1 MKKLPSKKNAGAK
14 ASTQLPGSSR
24 TGLILALLLVVIV
37 VLVLATQGHME
48 PAEDYSPGAYASIWS
63 LAPPLVAIILA
74 LITKEVY
81 SALFVGIA
89 VGALLY
95 AGGNLELAYN
105 TMLYS
110 EAGGLVV
117 NITDLSHAGIIVFV
131 IILGS
136 LVVLMNKS
144 GSAAAF
150 GRWAEKHIHTR
161 IGAQLATVLMG
172 ILIFVDDGF
181 NCMTV
186 GSVMRPITD
195 HYKVSRAK
203 LAYIIDA
210 TAAPIC
216 IIAPISSWAAAV
228 SYAVP
233 ESMNINGFAMFIK
246 TIPYNLYALTTLVMM
261 IGLILLKADYGPMK
275 LHEANAAKGDLFT
288 TGEVP
293 ADESSTDEEV
303 SGARVSNLVIPVVAL
318 IISCI
323 IGMIYTG
330 GFFSGE
336 TLINAFA
343 NADSAR
349 GLVMGSLFTLLLTFA
364 LYIGGGVMSF
374 SDFMACLP
382 AGFRSM
388 CAPMIILILSWN
400 LSGMTGLLGAADFI
414 HGVMESTAGGL
425 AMFLPFIVF
434 VVSVFLAF
442 STGTS
447 WGTFTILIPIVC
459 NVFASEYEMLV
470 ISISA
475 CLAGAVC
482 GDHCSPISDTT
493 IMSSAGAHCNHM
505 NHVTTQLPY
514 ALTAAGV
521 SAVGYLIAGIVGYR
535 TGNAAALIAT
545 PITLALMVLVLLV
558 LRRKPATNSK

>member
-1 MKKLPSKKNAGAK
+1 MIRKRRA
-14 ASTQLPGSSR
+14 
-24 TGLILALLLVVIV
+24 LILALIFVVIV
-37 VLVLATQGHME
+37 VAVLSIQGHVE
-48 PAEDYSPGAYASIWS
+48 PDESYSPGAYATIWA
-63 LAPPLVAIILA
+63 LAPPVVAIVLS

-81 SALFVGIA
+81 SSLFIGIA

-95 AGGNLELAYN
+95 SGGNLELAF
-105 TMLYS
+105 TSMLYH

-117 NITDLSHAGIIVFV
+117 NLTDLSHAGILVFV
-131 IILGS
+131 IILGT
-136 LVVLMNKS
+136 LVALMNKS
-144 GSAAAF
+144 GAAEAF
-150 GRWAEKHIHTR
+150 GRWAQKRIKTR
-161 IGAQLATVLMG
+161 VGAQLATVLMG
-172 ILIFVDDGF
+172 VLIFVDDGF

-195 HYKVSRAK
+195 SHKVSRAK
-203 LAYIIDA
+203 LAYILDA

-233 ESMNINGFAMFIK
+233 ESYNINGFAMFIN
-246 TIPYNLYALTTLVMM
+246 TIPYNMYAIMTLVMM
-261 IGLILLKADYGPMK
+261 IGLVLMKADYGPMK
-275 LHEANAAKGDLFT
+275 LHEANALKGDLFT
-288 TGEVP
+288 TGERP
-293 ADESSTDEEV
+293 YDEDDTQNAREGS
-303 SGARVSNLVIPVVAL
+303 RVSDLVIPVVVL

-323 IGMIYTG
+323 IGMLYTG

-336 TLINAFA
+336 TLINSFA

-349 GLVMGSLFTLLLTFA
+349 GLVMGSMFTLILTFI
-364 LYIGGGVMSF
+364 LYVSGGVMSF
-374 SDFMACLP
+374 KDFMAGLP
-382 AGFRSM
+382 QGFRSM

-414 HGVMESTAGGL
+414 HGLMESSAGGL
-425 AMFLPFIVF
+425 AMFLPFIIF

-459 NVFASEYEMLV
+459 SVFADSHEMLV

-493 IMSSAGAHCNHM
+493 IMSSAGAHSDHI

-521 SAVGYLIAGIVGYR
+521 SAVGFLIAGIIGYKA
-535 TGNAAALIAT
+535 GNALAMTAT
-545 PITLALMVLVLLV
+545 PITMALMLLV
-558 LRRKPATNSK
+558 LFIIKKRTKA